1 MCDEI
6 DEAQNLEQHII
17 EVGIANSRK
26 PTMTFT
32 GCCHFSECRQPI
44 ERGLFCDAGCRDDY
58 EIDERRKGRAA

>member
-6 DEAQNLEQHII
+6 DQAQNLELLNI
-17 EVGIANSRK
+17 EIGIANRK

-32 GCCHFSECRQPI
+32 GHCHFSECRQPI

-58 EIDERRKGRAA
+58 EIDEWRKGVEA